1 MVLTLCLG
9 CSHMEDIR
17 ATVEMRTLHEVCSSA
32 LSLATFGFLPS
43 SLTDSGPSSVS
54 ILVLSLFK
62 ISFIAGFF

>member
-32 LSLATFGFLPS
+32 LSLATFGFFPS
-43 SLTDSGPSSVS
+43 SLMDSGPSSS
-54 ILVLSLFK
+54 LVLSLFK